1 MNSYKVVEKENKYY
15 IFEGEKEYLTP
26 ILLPIATSDKGLA
39 ESILR
44 KMNEGDQDA
53 VMQYLDKYNTTEL
66 TTMILELASTDPYYS
81 DFDLKTYLNDGKE
94 YIEDSHLK
102 LLIDGF
108 SESGSVLLPFILGTF
123 DVYDEYINW
132 QYDPFLCGM
141 AASSGVSITP
151 WDDSLIFTLD
161 PIYDA
166 LCEDDEKTAQIAEDF
181 LIEQCKKYN
190 ATLLPSSDKERKK
203 FLCLVMGYI
212 DDEDNEED
220 DDELSEELE

>member
-1 MNSYKVVEKENKYY
+1 MSIKELDQKYVANTY
-15 IFEGEKEYLTP
+15 ARFP
-26 ILLPIATSDKGLA
+26 IELVSGKGSKLYD
-39 ESILR
+39 
-44 KMNEGDQDA
+44 G
-53 VMQYLDKYNTTEL
+53 
-66 TTMILELASTDPYYS
+66 
-81 DFDLKTYLNDGKE
+81 DGKE